1 MNENRTR
8 HGRATRRRLA
18 ATTGAMATLLLAGA
32 GIATADQ
39 PEPAP
44 TRAQAA
50 APEAAVPGE
59 APASESA
66 RSGLE
71 TFGGLEVKVVEPY
84 EPVAIGED
92 WRMGLLPTG
101 KQNYVVSPNERFA
114 EDIESAKGYVGSD
127 IRPDSISV
135 GVYSESGEVQIIDG
149 AWRLD
154 ETPREIIVSFG
165 DNVDYAAQIVRLPGE
180 PGWGT
185 YYLDLRG
192 QELPDSF
199 TVIAKDADGDVFDT
213 MDVEPWPAG

>member
-8 HGRATRRRLA
+8 RRRTARRRLA
-18 ATTGAMATLLLAGA
+18 VATGAVATVLLAGT

-50 APEAAVPGE
+50 AEAGAPED
-59 APASESA
+59 APALENA
-66 RSGLE
+66 GSGLKPL
-71 TFGGLEVKVVEPY
+71 GGLEVKVVEPY
-84 EPVAIGED
+84 EPVDIGED
-92 WRMGLLPTG
+92 WQMGLLPTG
-101 KQNYVVSPNERFA
+101 KQNYVVSPA
-114 EDIESAKGYVGSD
+114 ESYAANVEAAKGYVGSD

-154 ETPREIIVSFG
+154 ETPREITVSFG
-165 DNVDYAAQIVRLPGE
+165 GNVDYTAQIVRLPGK
-180 PGWGT
+180 PGWGA

-192 QELPDSF
+192 QELPNTF
-199 TVIAKDADGDVFDT
+199 TVIAKDADGEVFDT